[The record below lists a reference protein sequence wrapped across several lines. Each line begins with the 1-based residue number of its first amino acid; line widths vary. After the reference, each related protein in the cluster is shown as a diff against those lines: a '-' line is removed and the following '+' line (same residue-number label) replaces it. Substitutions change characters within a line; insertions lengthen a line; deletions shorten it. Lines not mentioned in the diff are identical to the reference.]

1 MYFSYMPNI
10 YYDFTDADGKQ
21 TLKVLKDITTN
32 VRLIRSL
39 LENITVYDEY
49 DIVDGETDNL
59 DKSKLIKDQSS
70 TYD

>member
-1 MYFSYMPNI
+1 MYFSYIPNI

-49 DIVDGETDNL
+49 DIVDNL
-59 DKSKLIKDQSS
+59 NLL
-70 TYD
+70 T